1 MDGIAVSNH
10 SILAARHLLLFI
22 LRNSY
27 TNEFLPCL
35 LLSHPGKGCQG
46 HLLDAITTIII
57 LIAVGLGAGTL
68 GSMVGVGGG
77 IIMVPALT
85 FMAFPPAH
93 IASTSLFAVTS
104 TSVSSTIEY
113 SRQKRIDYRLG
124 IEMAV
129 FAIPGAVLGAFLS
142 DYLSAESFKM
152 YFGILLM
159 LTGIYVLYKNS
170 ILKEGAASKRSI
182 ALRAAVF
189 AATFGAGIISS
200 LFGVGGGIIFVPV
213 MLLVLG
219 MTMQRAAP
227 TSQLTLMMTSL
238 AGVFTHAFLGHPDY
252 LQAIAL
258 SAGAFVGAQIGARVS
273 RDAKELLLQ
282 RLLGLVL
289 IGVAAKFIFDW
300 LTAR

>member
-1 MDGIAVSNH
+1 
-10 SILAARHLLLFI
+10 
-22 LRNSY
+22 
-27 TNEFLPCL
+27 
-35 LLSHPGKGCQG
+35 
-46 HLLDAITTIII
+46 LLDAITTIII

-85 FMAFPPAH
+85 FMAFAPAQ
-93 IASTSLFAVTS
+93 IASSSLFAVTS

-124 IEMAV
+124 IEMAA

-142 DYLSAESFKM
+142 DYLSAESFKL

-200 LFGVGGGIIFVPV
+200 LFGVGGGIIFVPA

-300 LTAR
+300 LTTQ